1 MAQPL
6 SSIPFSKITAVS
18 NSNYCSLAK
27 IPRIPVG
34 VLKIKKKKLKH
45 LYELYLLFL
54 LSFSGLRDA

>member
-1 MAQPL
+1 MNQPL

-34 VLKIKKKKLKH
+34 VLKIKKKLKH